1 MAGKR
6 LPYTRCVAQCRRAKA
21 GRNLHVY
28 ESVTETR
35 QQLTSHFIFYNTRR
49 RQSLSGM
56 APNTVFFR
64 RLVTKSAA

>member
-35 QQLTSHFIFYNTRR
+35 QQLTSHFI
-49 RQSLSGM
+49 
-56 APNTVFFR
+56 
-64 RLVTKSAA
+64 